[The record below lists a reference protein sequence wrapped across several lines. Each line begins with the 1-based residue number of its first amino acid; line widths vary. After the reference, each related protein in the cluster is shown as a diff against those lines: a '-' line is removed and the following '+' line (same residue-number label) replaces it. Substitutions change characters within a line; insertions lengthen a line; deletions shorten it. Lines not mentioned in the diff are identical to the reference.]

1 MISIDVNRLASAAVE
16 AFLSNEDHSE
26 NERPEPERRRLE
38 GVGAVALGVA
48 IAAGARAAYLR
59 ARRLDLERV
68 AKSVEDRLKP

>member
-1 MISIDVNRLASAAVE
+1 VISIDVNRLASAAVE

-48 IAAGARAAYLR
+48 LAAGARAAYLR